1 MGSFGRWFFDV
12 FKQLRNFY
20 QTFLKLNN
28 VIFKVSC
35 FHQLPIL
42 SFLFVFKLLFFQIE
56 NNIPNLSMINTIVGS
71 RKKGVNK
78 VIIKR
83 LMLVSVPIELLTKLS
98 LWLCVQRYLIHSKSP
113 VISRILTIGIDFA
126 VAISVAL
133 IHSGWSKVIA
143 GVSTL
148 IDFASSMTNSSVIKM
163 HEGSLGLRSMI
174 GRKVTFEFSRI
185 ISSWILS
192 HKSRPIRL
200 FAISK
205 KEGTVLKEIH
215 ITVHW

>member
-28 VIFKVSC
+28 VIFKVLC
-35 FHQLPIL
+35 FHQPPIL
-42 SFLFVFKLLFFQIE
+42 SFLFVFKFFFFQIE
-56 NNIPNLSMINTIVGS
+56 NNIPNLSIINTIVGS

-113 VISRILTIGIDFA
+113 VISRIMTIGIDFA

-163 HEGSLGLRSMI
+163 YEGSLGLRSMI

-185 ISSWILS
+185 ISSWVLS

-205 KEGTVLKEIH
+205 KEGTVLNEIH